1 MLESSLSK
9 WLCFRTENTAM
20 IAGLGQASKLVTEN
34 IDKYNRHMEKVR
46 DYLEDRLKV
55 RHEIYSS

>member
-1 MLESSLSK
+1 
-9 WLCFRTENTAM
+9 M

-46 DYLEDRLKV
+46 DYLEERLKV
-55 RHEIYSS
+55 RHETYSSWIQLVIK

>member
-1 MLESSLSK
+1 
-9 WLCFRTENTAM
+9 M

-34 IDKYNRHMEKVR
+34 IDKYNRHMKKVR

>member
-1 MLESSLSK
+1 
-9 WLCFRTENTAM
+9 M

-46 DYLEDRLKV
+46 DYLEERLKV
-55 RHEIYSS
+55 RHEIYSSWIQLVIKYIKMTSNNRNS